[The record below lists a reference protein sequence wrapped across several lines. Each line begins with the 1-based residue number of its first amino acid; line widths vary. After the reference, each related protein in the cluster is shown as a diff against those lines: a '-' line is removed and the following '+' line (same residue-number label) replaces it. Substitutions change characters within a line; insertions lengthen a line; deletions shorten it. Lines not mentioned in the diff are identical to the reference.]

1 MQPEAEAGA
10 PATRPTTN
18 PAFGPLL
25 LIGANQVVG
34 SAVAVVHT
42 QSIVRL
48 KLGVP
53 TILSGMSDH
62 PGAVDDRPPCLIMY
76 AKVAP

>member
-25 LIGANQVVG
+25 LNGANQVVG

-62 PGAVDDRPPCLIMY
+62 SGAGDDRTLCLVLC
-76 AKVAP
+76 ANVAT